1 MRYFFWIAIILFLVM
16 FGDKLLSLVA
26 SGKIFDSEEVKKV
39 FRHSGKNLWW
49 GMKMFVIL
57 WFIYLIFIWWVRNR

>member
-1 MRYFFWIAIILFLVM
+1 MRYFFWIALILFLVM
-16 FGDKLLSLVA
+16 FGDKLLGLVA

-39 FRHSGKNLWW
+39 FRQGGKNLWW